1 MPRASQEAV
10 NGIVTRM
17 INNKLHDAEIADDPE
32 HTMKPDVSKTQS
44 YMPSKYQK
52 RQFDNCGTR

>member
-44 YMPSKYQK
+44 YMPSKY
-52 RQFDNCGTR
+52 